1 MAPGEHP
8 ATTRPAATTTVV
20 AATEH
25 AAAGDVAMAG
35 LGPLDIGDRVVVVNV
50 LWTWDTRFRLI
61 GQTGTVVYIDHT
73 RPRAPYVV
81 RTDDGQMWAYG
92 RLSLRPID

>member
-25 AAAGDVAMAG
+25 AAPGDVAMAAVV
-35 LGPLDIGDRVVVVNV
+35 PLDIGDRVTIVDV
-50 LWTWDTRFRLI
+50 LQAWDARYRLM
-61 GQTGTVVYIDHT
+61 GQVGTVIRVDP

-81 RTDDGQMWAYG
+81 RTDDDQMWAYG